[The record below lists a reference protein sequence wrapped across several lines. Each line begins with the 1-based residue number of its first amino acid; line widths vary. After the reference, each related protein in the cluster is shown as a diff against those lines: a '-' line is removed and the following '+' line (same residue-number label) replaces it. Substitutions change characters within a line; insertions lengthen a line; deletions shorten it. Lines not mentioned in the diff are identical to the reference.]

1 MNKIIIF
8 IALCYINLVS
18 ADEIKNL
25 YDYNNVVEN
34 SDAVSIRPINNVPV
48 TTTSKIYSFVKV
60 HNDTN
65 WGRAEVLSV
74 IDKTANTGEVI
85 EPLANIY
92 KRAYRGLIVKDNL
105 LYLFILEGNSLDGT
119 LQVWTVDIITDK
131 VQKVSETDISKVSV
145 LRHSLRPLFR
155 INEHEFLIQPRNS
168 EITVY
173 NTLSNTFRTK
183 SILPLSS
190 VDGERS
196 FGLNNSM
203 IYYDISKEKL
213 LRADTDTADYTVL
226 SDKPGRINYLGT
238 FGDRG
243 YFLKKNSEQIVE
255 GCCYTYNLYS
265 TDGHSLRLEFEGY
278 IDENIYSQRIQRIG
292 DKLFFMQISSEKRLL
307 FKTLGDDK
315 FNSISSSFNFA
326 GHSVHGFALTE
337 HNGNYYILG
346 GVYDEGSGRVLSS
359 IIEINLQ
366 SGFKIISTKEYQA
379 GEDSW
384 AYIFSDGP
392 QLSLIE
398 HVYDQTE
405 YGKHNPYLTN
415 CYKVTPNNDSVE
427 HTGVISNFRFH
438 SKIEESSEQ
447 HVFAKSVE
455 YGIEPRYLSCTS
467 NQSYLIK
474 DFNTT
479 LKNGSAKFS
488 YVNNHKYTFNLY
500 EGLFDLT
507 EELFTLDGEQVNKVD
522 VTSIQSSYLGF
533 RAKLRLVENDYLYLN
548 IYLHEE
554 KDLGW
559 GSLGGASYF
568 PFALNL
574 KTGESTFL
582 AIGFAENVKFHR
594 GNFIH
599 SIRDGSGEY
608 VKLES
613 VGVNGIKVQKLPA
626 SLTDFIPYK
635 DYILAYGPS
644 SAGGTYNFAKLKDD
658 KIISEFTI
666 DCAESCQP
674 LTVRSVG
681 GSVLISPSN
690 DSVVG
695 DTYLYQFDSVEDP
708 VRIYDGNPEDV
719 TLIASEGS
727 YSLVSTTGDEQSGVD
742 TGMRLYRFNHL
753 DKSFTEVYADIGNL
767 VRVKSI
773 GNYFIGI
780 TESKKLLAFDDK
792 FNLIK
797 TTGIPSADIY
807 NSLSED
813 NYFECND
820 GVCYLSLMIGEGVV
834 EATSLLKFN
843 SKLEVLDLISLNI
856 NIYAT
861 ISKKKN
867 YFLLDAE
874 NERLGREVFILN
886 RVINDSDSDGMDDD
900 YEKAFDFDPT
910 NANDSAFDTD
920 NDGVSNL
927 DEYLRGLNPHQ
938 PDTDSDGYS
947 DGEEISSQ
955 TNPLE
960 YDLHL
965 TDRDSDG
972 IFDSEDRFPFD
983 RNEWIDNDYD
993 GVGDNADTDDDNDG
1007 IPDEWEERYG
1017 LDPLSSEDRDLDP
1030 DNDGRTNYQEYQDGT
1045 DPTVSNKDGSGGGS
1059 PTDGDGSSGGGG
1071 GSTPVW
1077 LLSMLLLA
1085 FTARRYYK

>member
-1 MNKIIIF
+1 MKKIIIF

-34 SDAVSIRPINNVPV
+34 SDAVSIRPINNLPV
-48 TTTSKIYSFVKV
+48 TTTSKIYSFVKI

-74 IDKTANTGEVI
+74 IDKKTNSGEVI
-85 EPLANIY
+85 EPLGNIY

-119 LQVWTVDIITDK
+119 LQVWTVDVITDK
-131 VQKVSETDISKVSV
+131 ARKVSETDISNVSV

-155 INEHEFLIQPRNS
+155 INEHEFLIQPKNS

-173 NTLSNTFRTK
+173 NTLSDTFRTE

-190 VDGERS
+190 VDGDPA

-203 IYYDISKEKL
+203 IYYDLSKEKL

-243 YFLKKNSEQIVE
+243 YFLKKNSNQVVE

-265 TDGHSLRLEFEGY
+265 TDGHSIRLEFEGY
-278 IDENIYSQRIQRIG
+278 LADNIYSQRIQKIG
-292 DKLFFMQISSEKRLL
+292 DKLFFMQISSEKKLL
-307 FKTLGDDK
+307 FKSLGDDK
-315 FNSISSSFNFA
+315 FNSISPSFNFS

-346 GVYDEGSGRVLSS
+346 GVYDEGSGSKLSS

-366 SGFKIISTKEYQA
+366 SGFKIINTKEYES
-379 GEDSW
+379 GKDSW

-398 HVYDQTE
+398 NVYDQTE

-415 CYKVTPNNDSVE
+415 CYKVNPNNGSVE
-427 HTGVISNFRFH
+427 HTGVISNFKFH

-455 YGIEPRYLSCTS
+455 YGIEPRYLSCRS

-479 LKNGSAKFS
+479 LKNGSAEFS
-488 YVNNHKYTFNLY
+488 YVNNHNYTFNLY

-507 EELFTLDGEQVNKVD
+507 EELFSLDGEQVNKVD
-522 VTSIQSSYLGF
+522 VRSIQSSYLGF

-559 GSLGGASYF
+559 GPLGGASYF

-582 AIGFAENVKFHR
+582 AIGFAGNVKFHR

-599 SIRDGSGEY
+599 SIPVASGEY

-613 VGVNGIKVQKLPA
+613 VGVNGTKELRLPA
-626 SLTDFIPYK
+626 NLTDFIPYK
-635 DYILAYGPS
+635 DYILAYGAS
-644 SAGGTYNFAKLKDD
+644 SARGAYNFAKLKDD
-658 KIISEFTI
+658 KIIGEFTI
-666 DCAESCQP
+666 DCAGSCQP
-674 LTVRSVG
+674 LMVRSVG

-695 DTYLYQFDSVEDP
+695 NTYLYQFDSIEDP
-708 VRIYDGNPEDV
+708 VKIYDGNPEDV

-727 YSLVSTTGDEQSGVD
+727 YSLVTITGDEQNEVD
-742 TGMRLYRFNHL
+742 TAKRLYRFNHL
-753 DKSFTEVYADIGNL
+753 DNSFTEVYADIGNL

-773 GNYFIGI
+773 GNYFVGI

-797 TTGIPSADIY
+797 TTGIPNANEY
-807 NSLSED
+807 KTLSED

-820 GVCYLSLMIGEGVV
+820 GVCYLALMTGQG
-834 EATSLLKFN
+834 EATNLLKLN
-843 SKLEVLDLISLNI
+843 SQLEVLDLITLNV
-856 NIYAT
+856 NIHAT

-867 YFLLDAE
+867 YLLLDAE
-874 NERLGREVFILN
+874 NERWGREVFILN

-900 YEKAFDFDPT
+900 YERAFDFDPT
-910 NANDSAFDTD
+910 DANDSALDAD
-920 NDGVSNL
+920 KDGVSNI
-927 DEYLRGLNPHQ
+927 DEYIRGLNPHQ

-983 RNEWIDNDYD
+983 RSEWSDNDSD

-1030 DNDGRTNYQEYQDGT
+1030 DNDGKSNYQEYQAGT
-1045 DPTVSNKDGSGGGS
+1045 DPTVSNTGNSDDDSPGNDSG
-1059 PTDGDGSSGGGG
+1059 DSGGGG
-1071 GSTPVW
+1071 GSTPIW
-1077 LLSMLLLA
+1077 LLTILLFTL
-1085 FTARRYYK
+1085 TARRYYK